1 MDVTKFEELQLDD
14 RIIRAIT
21 EMGFEEASPIQAQA
35 IPVVLEGRDMIG
47 QAQTGTGKTAAFG
60 LPLLQKVDP
69 KVKKLQAIVLLPTR
83 ELAIQVAEELR
94 RFAKFMH
101 GIKVLPVY
109 GGQDIVRQ
117 IRALKD
123 GTQIVVGTPGRVMDH
138 MRRKTV
144 KMDHVHTVVLDE
156 ADEMLNMG
164 FLEDMETIL
173 SQLPEE
179 RQTLMFSATMP
190 QAIADIAKKFQ
201 KDPVTVR
208 VIKKEL
214 TVPKVTQYY
223 YEVKPK
229 NKVEVMCRLLD
240 MYSPKLSIVFCNTKR
255 QVDELAQALQ
265 GRGYFAE
272 GLHGDLKQVQRDRV
286 MESFRNGRTD
296 ILIATDVAARGID
309 VGNVEA
315 VFNYD
320 IPQDDEYY
328 VHRIGRT
335 GRAGREGKA
344 FSLVVGKEVYKLR
357 DIQRY
362 CKTKIIPQAIPSL
375 NDITEIKA
383 DKILDQVQ
391 DILNDAD
398 LTKIVNIIEKK
409 LMEDDYTSL
418 DLAAALLKMSMGDD
432 NEDIIDNYMPARSLD
447 DLDSYGRNSRGRDR
461 GRNNS
466 RRKGAT
472 DRAAVD
478 YVLNGGEE
486 RMARLFINIGKSQ
499 RVTPGDILGAVAGES
514 GIPGRLVGSIDMY
527 DGYTFVDVPAE
538 YAEDVLNAMSHAR
551 IKGKHIHVEKAN
563 SKR

>member
-1 MDVTKFEELQLDD
+1 MDIVKFEELQLDD

-35 IPVVLEGRDMIG
+35 IPVVLEGRDIIG
-47 QAQTGTGKTAAFG
+47 QAHTGTGKTAAFG
-60 LPLLQKVDP
+60 LPLLQRVDP

-101 GIKVLPVY
+101 GIKVLPIY

-144 KMDHVHTVVLDE
+144 KTDHVHTVVLDE

-173 SQLPEE
+173 SQLPAE

-190 QAIADIAKKFQ
+190 PAIAEIARKFQ
-201 KDPVTVR
+201 TDPVTVR

-240 MYSPKLSIVFCNTKR
+240 LYDTKLSIAFCNTKR
-255 QVDELAQALQ
+255 QVDELVQALQ
-265 GRGYFAE
+265 GRGYFAD

-344 FSLVVGKEVYKLR
+344 FSLVVGREVYKLR

-383 DKILDQVQ
+383 EKILDQVQ
-391 DILNDAD
+391 ETLNDSD
-398 LTKIVNIIEKK
+398 LTKMVNILEKK
-409 LMEDDYTSL
+409 LIEEDYTSL
-418 DLAAALLKMSMGDD
+418 DLAAALLKMAMGDD
-432 NEDIIDNYMPARSLD
+432 NEDIIDSYMPARSLD
-447 DLDSYGRNSRGRDR
+447 DLDSYGRGRGRDR
-461 GRNNS
+461 GRGG
-466 RRKGAT
+466 RGGRKGAT
-472 DRAAVD
+472 DRAAID
-478 YVLNGGEE
+478 YVTGGGEH
-486 RMARLFINIGKSQ
+486 MARLFINIGKSQ

-527 DGYTFVDVPAE
+527 DGYTFVDVPAQ
-538 YAEDVLNAMSHAR
+538 YAEDVLKAMSHAKIR
-551 IKGKHIHVEKAN
+551 GKNVHVEKAN
-563 SKR
+563 SRR

>member
-69 KVKKLQAIVLLPTR
+69 KVKKLQAVVLLPTR

-240 MYSPKLSIVFCNTKR
+240 MYSPKLSIIFCNTKR
-255 QVDELAQALQ
+255 QVDELVQALQ

-538 YAEDVLNAMSHAR
+538 YAEDVLNAMSHAH